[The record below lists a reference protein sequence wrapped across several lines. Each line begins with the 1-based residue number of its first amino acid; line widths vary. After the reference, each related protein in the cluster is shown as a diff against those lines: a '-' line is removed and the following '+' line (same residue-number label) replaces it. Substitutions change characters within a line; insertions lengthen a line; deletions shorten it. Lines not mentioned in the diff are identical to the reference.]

1 MKTRFIWV
9 IAALLLAVLALVAYF
24 VYTDSMEE
32 RPTLMYFRADL

>member
-1 MKTRFIWV
+1 MKTRFVLV

-24 VYTDSMEE
+24 VYTGAMED